1 MSRARMASFDTNV
14 SVRVS
19 VWDITPFEAIM
30 QCTRLARMEQSGEFQ
45 TERGGVD
52 YQRIQKRYPCAGLKS
67 SSLQTFYFDKVARDL
82 QSNNNTVDWPSIIP
96 MPCEETECLDVH
108 DQEAEFAA
116 RNSSVAFGFITRD
129 GMDYMK
135 RNLGFMMRLG
145 SMFAR
150 FWLLFSENDST
161 DGTKEFLTEY
171 GRRYPQVQGDLLQGE
186 SNLSSVR
193 LCTKSRRNCLARVK
207 LLSRMRQ
214 LVYERALRLL
224 DAMDAFIMVDIDFLS
239 VDIRSFLQMF
249 YAGRRL
255 SAAAIAGQSMYRNS
269 REDCQAYD
277 LSALVPYAASL
288 NAIKKYCFGRIH
300 SAFGGLTIYYADAL
314 REASPKPSYTWWND
328 SDANDHM
335 AILNQAMRL
344 QLKDEQYTSFLL
356 SNEHR
361 PMNLRLSHWG
371 MRTGRPFLVDPRF
384 RPMYNWG
391 ENQGLVLAKER
402 VRLEREYKSKYPE
415 QV

>member
-1 MSRARMASFDTNV
+1 
-14 SVRVS
+14 
-19 VWDITPFEAIM
+19 
-30 QCTRLARMEQSGEFQ
+30 
-45 TERGGVD
+45 
-52 YQRIQKRYPCAGLKS
+52 
-67 SSLQTFYFDKVARDL
+67 
-82 QSNNNTVDWPSIIP
+82 

-108 DQEAEFAA
+108 DQEAELTA

-135 RNLGFMMRLG
+135 RNLGFIMRLG

-150 FWLLFSENDST
+150 FWVLFSENDST

-193 LCTKSRRNCLARVK
+193 LCTKSRRNCLARIK

-224 DAMDAFIMVDIDFLS
+224 GAMDAFVMVDIDFLS

-277 LSALVPYAASL
+277 LSALVPYEAPFH
-288 NAIKKYCFGRIH
+288 AIKKQ
-300 SAFGGLTIYYADAL
+300 S
-314 REASPKPSYTWWND
+314 
-328 SDANDHM
+328 
-335 AILNQAMRL
+335 
-344 QLKDEQYTSFLL
+344 
-356 SNEHR
+356 
-361 PMNLRLSHWG
+361 
-371 MRTGRPFLVDPRF
+371 
-384 RPMYNWG
+384 
-391 ENQGLVLAKER
+391 
-402 VRLEREYKSKYPE
+402 
-415 QV
+415 